1 MFPMMR
7 QAEKAGRARSPRAER
22 ALEALEDIFLRE
34 GFRRVSV
41 GELATRLRCS
51 RRTLYELAPAKEDL
65 FVLVVDA
72 FLRRI
77 RDKGDAA
84 AATAPDLPTRIER
97 YLGPG
102 ITETERATS
111 TFFADVAALPEARR
125 LFESHQQRRMEG
137 IRDLVAQGARR
148 GIFRGIDP
156 HLVAEVFSG
165 AYRRVS
171 QPDFLAASS
180 LSMAEAYAELSHLL
194 RHGLLHPETGAAR
207 QKRRVARPRS

>member
-1 MFPMMR
+1 MGR
-7 QAEKAGRARSPRAER
+7 QVENPTVPHSARAARALD
-22 ALEALEDIFLRE
+22 ALEAIFLRD

-51 RRTLYELAPAKEDL
+51 RRTLYELAPTKEDL
-65 FVLVVDA
+65 FVIVVDR

-77 RDKGDAA
+77 RDLGDQA

-97 YLGPG
+97 YLAPG
-102 ITETERATS
+102 ITETARADAV
-111 TFFADVAALPEARR
+111 FFADVAALPDAKRLLEA
-125 LFESHQQRRMEG
+125 HQQQRMAG
-137 IRDLVAQGARR
+137 IRELVTQGARR

-194 RHGLLHPETGAAR
+194 RHGLLHPENGAI
-207 QKRRVARPRS
+207 RRGRRKTKSA